1 MDLLKHAQNNNEI
14 SVYYNSENTGKK
26 NITILVDKIYI
37 TNNKLYISGINS
49 EYNTYSSF
57 LVNKI
62 IKINSVNLKEKT
74 LTTPELTVGYQYSKD
89 DNEIFELLEN
99 EKIIEEKNNI
109 LTIEI
114 TSKNKFEITQ
124 RIMSHSMKCKVLY
137 PQDYKEH
144 IISTLKRMKEGYFGK

>member
-1 MDLLKHAQNNNEI
+1 MEMQQIIALEQRLSEVRYEIVKLSKYKGNN
-14 SVYYNSENTGKK
+14 YNPDVI
-26 NITILVDKIYI
+26 NITFKEGKRITDYAKVIANK
-37 TNNKLYISGINS
+37 TNNSYEEIEYPS
-49 EYNTYSSF
+49 ELS
-57 LVNKI
+57 
-62 IKINSVNLKEKT
+62 
-74 LTTPELTVGYQYSKD
+74 
-89 DNEIFELLEN
+89 EIEDYE
-99 EKIIEEKNNI
+99 IIEEKNNI